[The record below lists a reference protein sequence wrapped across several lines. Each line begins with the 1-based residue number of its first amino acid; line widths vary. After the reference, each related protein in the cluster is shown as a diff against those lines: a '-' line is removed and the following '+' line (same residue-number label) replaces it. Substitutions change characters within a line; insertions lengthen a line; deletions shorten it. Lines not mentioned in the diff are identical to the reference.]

1 MPDELGSHASATADL
16 ARLCRLLAD
25 GRLDGQVELEGSWR
39 QPVPAIEALLHRRV
53 GGKVV
58 LHVD

>member
-1 MPDELGSHASATADL
+1 VAG
-16 ARLCRLLAD
+16 

-39 QPVPAIEALLHRRV
+39 DPGPGIDALVHRGI